1 MFINT
6 KQKYETM
13 LNTTNIVYL
22 TTSTC
27 SLSDQITKCFGPCLH
42 LTTCDH
48 HITETAL
55 YTR

>member
-1 MFINT
+1 MFT
-6 KQKYETM
+6 
-13 LNTTNIVYL
+13 NTTNVVFL

-27 SLSDQITKCFGPCLH
+27 SLNDQITKCFGPCLH

-55 YTR
+55 YTSQV